1 MQRVTDTI
9 VLGDT
14 KNLHACSIPSLP
26 PPTLRGAL
34 LLLLLLLHKYVPC
47 DGFEGRKVVRLSP
60 LNINKPNP
68 KRRRLGGIAVATLEL
83 SSRWPPKPKKRNEW
97 AEDGSL
103 VLAAAKREGGRRGGR
118 TIGSVRWR
126 ENWISNALMV
136 APPPPNT
143 LTPSPATWPVPPERK
158 ISKSYSLCPV
168 FLLPRNT

>member
-1 MQRVTDTI
+1 MQHPISPAPDFTRCP
-9 VLGDT
+9 
-14 KNLHACSIPSLP
+14 AP
-26 PPTLRGAL
+26 PPPPPQVRSLR
-34 LLLLLLLHKYVPC
+34 
-47 DGFEGRKVVRLSP
+47 RIRR
-60 LNINKPNP
+60 P
-68 KRRRLGGIAVATLEL
+68 KSRPFIAAQHQQTQPKKAETGGIAVATLEL

-143 LTPSPATWPVPPERK
+143 LTPSPAAWPVPPERK
-158 ISKSYSLCPV
+158 ISKGYSLCPV

>member
-1 MQRVTDTI
+1 MEKTGGEKRKYCKKKPAYCSSHTLRTIGLNSVLKETALVAKQSKTANEVQRVTDTI

-103 VLAAAKREGGRRGGR
+103 VLAAAKREGGRRGGGDGR
-118 TIGSVRWR
+118 
-126 ENWISNALMV
+126 
-136 APPPPNT
+136 
-143 LTPSPATWPVPPERK
+143 
-158 ISKSYSLCPV
+158 
-168 FLLPRNT
+168 